1 MVIEFN
7 IPNGK
12 MRIHAETFFRD
23 AGKMQIR
30 RMLKYLSH
38 SRPDEGQVQEIRKW
52 LEERIRMEKNEA
64 GREGSVTRKQ
74 VDKYGCILEY
84 VDKLLP

>member
-52 LEERIRMEKNEA
+52 LEERIQEEKREA
-64 GREGSVTRKQ
+64 ESTISQRL